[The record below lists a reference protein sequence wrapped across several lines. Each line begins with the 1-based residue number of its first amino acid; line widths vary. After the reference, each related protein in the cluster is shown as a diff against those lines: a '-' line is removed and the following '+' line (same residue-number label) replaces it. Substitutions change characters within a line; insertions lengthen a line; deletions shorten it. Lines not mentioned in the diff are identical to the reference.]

1 MFPGVTPS
9 DLRARQADLLRE
21 ESRGRPSRRPATSP
35 RLESWFKDHLRS
47 SDGLAHFWLRPGMA

>member
-35 RLESWFKDHLRS
+35 RLESWFTKTIFALLTGWRIL
-47 SDGLAHFWLRPGMA
+47 G